1 MDIVKDLGKNMK
13 DPNFLSFLNRH
24 NIEDF
29 QISGN
34 NIIFKIHGQ
43 AIRSI
48 LDFSNLDKSIA
59 NLRDNLDKH
68 TEDIELKEGLIFEIT
83 KEWPAVVEECL
94 PGPINSYSAW
104 SEGLVYRYADLKQT
118 IKEYFPELWETVEME
133 LSVKSILNVKDIT
146 LPFACIILGPPSSS
160 KTVGIELLRDTSN
173 TFYTDSFSAK
183 SFVSHNT
190 SVPRDKLQQIDL
202 LPKIKNNLFL
212 SPELSPTFS
221 KKDEDLIETLGI
233 LIRVLDG
240 KGYESDSGAQGHRGY
255 TGEYM
260 FTWLGAAVEISRRVH
275 KHLSTLGPKLYFYRL
290 SKISKTEDDYIR
302 LLQGENFGDRV
313 QKIKVKMTE
322 YLDWFDRYPLENHP
336 IEQDQQNDENEI
348 NPVVKIQWDKKRD
361 EKKTLEY
368 IVKLAGLLAHLR
380 GTLQTWETRD
390 TQGVDYAY
398 TIPIIEE
405 RGRAVTQLYNLA
417 RGHALSQGR
426 NFITIEDI
434 SLLVKVVLSTAS
446 IERVKVF
453 DLLLERDGRLSTSQ
467 ITKGLTI
474 SNPTA
479 RRTMAEFKGLGI
491 INMVG
496 ESEDEGNEQQLY
508 DNTEKT
514 MTLKPEFRWFLSE
527 GFRKLREGYTPDL
540 EHYFANDRSDDEKQQ
555 LTKAELKEK
564 TPANTHINSNTYE
577 CYYCE
582 DFPSR
587 MDQTEYHRHVI
598 STHPGKL
605 AYPSGSDLIKNK
617 LKPTGKTWEI

>member
-1 MDIVKDLGKNMK
+1 MK

-29 QISGN
+29 RIYGN
-34 NIIFKIHGQ
+34 NIIFTIHGFT
-43 AIRSI
+43 IRSG
-48 LDFSNLDKSIA
+48 LDFNNFDKSIA
-59 NLRDNLDKH
+59 NLRDILDKH
-68 TEDIELKEGLIFEIT
+68 TEDIELKEGLIFEISKNWHT
-83 KEWPAVVEECL
+83 VIEEYSAR
-94 PGPINSYSAW
+94 PINSYIEW
-104 SEGLVYRYADLKQT
+104 SDGLISRYQDLKQT
-118 IKEYFPELWETVEME
+118 IKEQFPELWETVEIE

-160 KTVGIELLRDTSN
+160 KTVGIELLRDTPN

-190 SVPRDKLQQIDL
+190 SVPRDRLQQIDL
-202 LPKIKNNLFL
+202 LPKIKNKLFL

-221 KKDEDLIETLGI
+221 KKDEELIETLGI

-260 FTWLGAAVEISRRVH
+260 FAWLGAAVEISRRVH

-313 QKIKVKMTE
+313 QKIMIKMTE
-322 YLDWFDRYPLENHP
+322 YLEWFDRYPCEDPPNELEQQ
-336 IEQDQQNDENEI
+336 QDEGGI
-348 NPVVKIQWDKKRD
+348 TSLVVKIEWNKKKD
-361 EKKTLEY
+361 EKKALEY

-426 NFITIEDI
+426 NFITVKDI
-434 SLLVKVVLSTAS
+434 SLVIKVVLSTAS

-453 DLLLERDGRLSTSQ
+453 DLLLERGGRLSTSQ
-467 ITKGLTI
+467 ITKGLTT

-479 RRTMAEFKGLGI
+479 RRTMAEFKGLEIVNLLGDLEE
-491 INMVG
+491 
-496 ESEDEGNEQQLY
+496 ESNQQLY

-514 MTLKPEFRWFLSE
+514 MILRPEFGWFLSKE
-527 GFRKLREGYTPDL
+527 FRKLREGYAPDI
-540 EHYFANDRSDDEKQQ
+540 EYYFSNDHSEIGKVEMN
-555 LTKAELKEK
+555 TSELKEK
-564 TPANTHINSNTYE
+564 TPPSTLINSNDTFE

-582 DFPSR
+582 DFQSTI
-587 MDQTEYHRHVI
+587 DETEYRRHII
-598 STHPGKL
+598 SKHPGKL
-605 AYPSGSDLIKNK
+605 AYPSASDLIIDK
-617 LKPTGKTWEI
+617 LKPKGKAWEI

>member
-1 MDIVKDLGKNMK
+1 VPKLNKK
-13 DPNFLSFLNRH
+13 STLFSFLRKNDIESFDIKDSKIIIKFRGH
-24 NIEDF
+24 IIESDFNIQDF
-29 QISGN
+29 DKTNTSLRQS
-34 NIIFKIHGQ
+34 
-43 AIRSI
+43 
-48 LDFSNLDKSIA
+48 LDKYV
-59 NLRDNLDKH
+59 D
-68 TEDIELKEGLIFEIT
+68 DIELKEGLIFEFSRNWSSII
-83 KEWPAVVEECL
+83 EECL
-94 PGPINSYSAW
+94 PNPINTCGEWKS
-104 SEGLVYRYADLKQT
+104 GLNLRYADLKQT
-118 IKEYFPELWETVEME
+118 IKELFPELWETVEIV
-133 LSVKSILNVKDIT
+133 LSVKSILNIKDIT

-160 KTVGIELLRDTSN
+160 KTVGIELLRDTPN

-190 SVPRDKLQQIDL
+190 SVPRNRLQEIDL

-221 KKDEDLIETLGI
+221 KKDEELIETLGI

-290 SKISKTEDDYIR
+290 SKISKTEDEYIR

-322 YLDWFDRYPLENHP
+322 YLEWFDRYPLENHP
-336 IEQDQQNDENEI
+336 NEQYQQEDEENEI
-348 NPVVKIQWDKKRD
+348 NSVVKVEWNKKRD
-361 EKKTLEY
+361 EKKALEY

-434 SLLVKVVLSTAS
+434 SLIIKVVLSTAS

-453 DLLLERDGRLSTSQ
+453 DLLLERGGRLSTSQ
-467 ITKGLTI
+467 ITRGLTT

-479 RRTMAEFKGLGI
+479 RRTIAEFKGLEIVNLMGDLEE
-491 INMVG
+491 
-496 ESEDEGNEQQLY
+496 ESNQHLY

-514 MTLKPEFRWFLSE
+514 MILRPEFGWFLSE
-527 GFRKLREGYTPDL
+527 EFRKLREEYTPDL
-540 EHYFANDRSDDEKQQ
+540 EYYFANNHSKIGKGEMN
-555 LTKAELKEK
+555 TSELKEK
-564 TPANTHINSNTYE
+564 IPPTTTKILKKTSNSSLTIFKNHYSQGPYQLKNQKDVKYRFMT
-577 CYYCE
+577 
-582 DFPSR
+582 
-587 MDQTEYHRHVI
+587 
-598 STHPGKL
+598 
-605 AYPSGSDLIKNK
+605 LIKSMKN
-617 LKPTGKTWEI
+617 LKNLIS

>member
-1 MDIVKDLGKNMK
+1 M
-13 DPNFLSFLNRH
+13 
-24 NIEDF
+24 
-29 QISGN
+29 
-34 NIIFKIHGQ
+34 
-43 AIRSI
+43 
-48 LDFSNLDKSIA
+48 
-59 NLRDNLDKH
+59 
-68 TEDIELKEGLIFEIT
+68 
-83 KEWPAVVEECL
+83 
-94 PGPINSYSAW
+94 
-104 SEGLVYRYADLKQT
+104 RYADLKQT
-118 IKEYFPELWETVEME
+118 IKELFPELWETVEIV
-133 LSVKSILNVKDIT
+133 LSVKSILNIKDIT

-160 KTVGIELLRDTSN
+160 KTVGIELLRDTPN

-221 KKDEDLIETLGI
+221 KKDEELIETLGI

-290 SKISKTEDDYIR
+290 SKVSKTEDDYIR
-302 LLQGENFGDRV
+302 LLQGENFGDKV

-322 YLDWFDRYPLENHP
+322 YLEWFDRYPCEDPSNELKQEGG
-336 IEQDQQNDENEI
+336 ENEI
-348 NPVVKIQWDKKRD
+348 NPVVKVDWNKKKD
-361 EKKTLEY
+361 EKKALEY

-434 SLLVKVVLSTAS
+434 SLVIKVVLSTAS

-453 DLLLERDGRLSTSQ
+453 DLLLESRGHLSTSQ

-474 SNPTA
+474 SKPTA

-491 INMVG
+491 VNILG
-496 ESEDEGNEQQLY
+496 ELEDDGNYQQLY

-514 MTLKPEFRWFLSE
+514 MALKPEFKWFLSE
-527 GFRKLREGYTPDL
+527 EFRKLREGYTPEL
-540 EHYFANDRSDDEKQQ
+540 EHYFANDHSEVGKGE
-555 LTKAELKEK
+555 LKTSELKEK
-564 TPANTHINSNTYE
+564 TAPSTLINSNDTYD

-582 DFPSR
+582 DFQSTT
-587 MDQTEYHRHVI
+587 DETEYKRHVI

-605 AYPSGSDLIKNK
+605 AYPSSSDLIKNK
-617 LKPTGKTWEI
+617 LKPKGKTWET